1 MSHRSPRRRAERRAA
16 PFPIRPI
23 LAAIAML
30 ATCMMPAAAQAAPT
44 RGIMLKQSEIRAL
57 PSSGSAWRA
66 VASHAKGSWPAPDIS
81 DQDSANDVDA
91 LAGALYYAKTGD
103 TAVRAKVRD
112 AIMAARGTEAGGRV
126 LALARNLQG
135 YVLAA
140 DLIDLRGLSP
150 ADDAAFR
157 SWLSGV
163 RRAPMSECTNLI
175 ACHEK
180 RPNNWGTHS
189 GAARIAADIYLG
201 DGADLARAATVLR
214 GWLGERSAYAGF
226 SWGDRSWQANPA
238 APVGINPPGATKHGV
253 TIDGVLPDDQRRG
266 GPCCTPVKEN
276 YVYEALQGVVTSAY
290 LLSRQGYT
298 PWAWGNQAIKRAFV
312 WETTVNHFNAKRDD
326 SWQPWLIDRAY
337 GLRLA
342 ARAGSSPGKG
352 FGYADWFARDQTAA

>member
-1 MSHRSPRRRAERRAA
+1 MPNRFRRRAARQAHQLPSTRTL
-16 PFPIRPI
+16 
-23 LAAIAML
+23 LAAAL
-30 ATCMMPAAAQAAPT
+30 FAAALLPAAAQAAPT
-44 RGIMLKQSEIRAL
+44 TGMMLTQSEIQAL
-57 PSSGSAWRA
+57 PASGSAWRA
-66 VASHAKGSWPAPDIS
+66 LASRATRTWPAPKLA
-81 DQDSANDVDA
+81 DQNSAGDVDA

-312 WETTVNHFNAKRDD
+312 WQTTVNAFTPTGDD
-326 SWQPWLIDRAY
+326 GWQSWLMNRVY

-342 ARAGSSPGKG
+342 VKNRANPGKG
-352 FGYADWFARDQTAA
+352 FGYADWFAAGS